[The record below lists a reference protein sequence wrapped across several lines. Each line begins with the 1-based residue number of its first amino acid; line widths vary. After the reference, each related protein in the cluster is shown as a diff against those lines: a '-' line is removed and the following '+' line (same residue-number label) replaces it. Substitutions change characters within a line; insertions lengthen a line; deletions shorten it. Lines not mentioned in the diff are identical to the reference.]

1 MRYVSKTVL
10 KEIYKKR
17 KPWAHKG
24 QFGKLVVISGSR
36 IYTGSPIFVGMS
48 AYRAGCDMV
57 YLTGPQRAMD
67 VAANHSPMLITK
79 PLEGDY
85 LDTSHVDKVLSFIQ
99 NSRATAVVIGPGLW
113 RIDKTRQTINML
125 VEKIRL
131 PMVIDADAIRAVSA
145 IKDKLKGKNILLV
158 PHGDEFREL
167 TGVKV
172 TETIKDRI
180 DTVRKEAYKLNC
192 GKDNACP
199 LYPPITIVLKGN
211 VDVISN
217 GKEVVLN
224 DTGSPLMS
232 KGGCGD
238 TLTGIAGALIAR
250 KVDTFTAGC
259 AASYINGK
267 AGEFSAKKYGEGLLP
282 TDLIQEI
289 PNVIKGG

>member
-1 MRYVSKTVL
+1 MRYVSKTIL

-36 IYTGSPIFVGMS
+36 IYTGSPIFVGMA

-67 VAANHSPMLITK
+67 VAANYSPVLITK

-85 LDTSHVDKVLSFIQ
+85 LEENHVNKILSFIE
-99 NSRATAVVIGPGLW
+99 NSKATAVVIGPGLW
-113 RIDKTRQTINML
+113 RIDKTRKAINTL

-145 IKDKLKGKNILLV
+145 IKDKLKGKNILLT

-192 GKDNACP
+192 GKDNICP
-199 LYPPITIVLKGN
+199 LYPPITVVLKGN
-211 VDVISN
+211 IDVISN
-217 GKEVVLN
+217 GKEIMLN
-224 DTGSPLMS
+224 DTGVPFLT
-232 KGGCGD
+232 KGGLGD
-238 TLTGIAGALIAR
+238 CLTGIAGAIIAR

-259 AASYINGK
+259 AAAYINGK
-267 AGEFSAKKYGEGLLP
+267 SGGLASKKYGEGMLP
-282 TDLIQEI
+282 TDLIEEI